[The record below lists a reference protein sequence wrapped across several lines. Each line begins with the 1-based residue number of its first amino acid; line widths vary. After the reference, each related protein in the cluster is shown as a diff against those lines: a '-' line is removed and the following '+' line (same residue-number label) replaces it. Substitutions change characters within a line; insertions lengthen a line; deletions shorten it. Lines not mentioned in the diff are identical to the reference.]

1 MTTVAELIRNQ
12 AANTGTALIC
22 EDQHWS
28 YAEYVQA
35 CAQRAAWLLE
45 QRQEQLNHT
54 QRGDALNK
62 DAPPFHVGIL
72 LDNVPEYLMWLG
84 ATALSGATLVGLNLT
99 RQGAD
104 LERDIRHTECQLV
117 LSNDNYWPALHNL
130 KLPHTRNWNTE
141 SESYKQQMERH
152 IGAGLP
158 SVEVSPADTFCL
170 IFTSGTTG
178 APKACI
184 CSHERITANVQLMI
198 DHQAL
203 GPDDV
208 SYVAM
213 PLFHSN
219 AIMSC
224 VLPSLGAGAAMVL
237 RRKFSASGFLPDVR
251 RYAVTYFS
259 YVGKPLAY
267 ILATP
272 ERADDT
278 DNTLR
283 RGFGN
288 EAAYVDMERFEQRF
302 GCTLMDAYGSTEGGV
317 AMVRDRNTPP
327 GSLGLAM
334 SETMKVMNAES
345 LQECPRARFDDAG
358 LLVNGDEAI
367 GEMVNTAG
375 VALFEGYWKHA
386 EAEALRTRAG
396 IVWMGDRAY
405 RDAQGYF
412 YFVGRDS
419 DRMRIDGENIATAQV
434 EQILAR
440 HADVLIAAIYPVPDP
455 EVGDRVMAA
464 IQVTDP
470 DSFDAIAFAEFLN
483 GQQDFS
489 SKWMPTFI
497 RVALALPLTPT
508 SKVIKH
514 RLRRE
519 KWDCTDSLWWR
530 PPQST
535 GWRKMTKDEIVN
547 WELAFAQRGRDQ
559 VLALD

>member
-1 MTTVAELIRNQ
+1 MTTVAQLIRAQ
-12 AANTGTALIC
+12 ADNTDTALRY
-22 EDQHWS
+22 EDQRWS
-28 YAEYVQA
+28 YVEFVRA

-45 QRQEQLNHT
+45 QRREQLN
-54 QRGDALNK
+54 QLGPSKARPDEAS
-62 DAPPFHVGIL
+62 PFHVGLL

-84 ATALSGATLVGLNLT
+84 ASALCGATLVGLNLT
-99 RQGAD
+99 RKGAD
-104 LERDIRHTECQLV
+104 LERDIRHTECQFV
-117 LSNDNYWPALHNL
+117 ISNDRYSPALRNL
-130 KLPHTRNWNTE
+130 ELATTQTWNTD
-141 SESYKQQMERH
+141 SDSYKQQLNRYF
-152 IGAGLP
+152 GAGLP
-158 SVEVSPADTFCL
+158 EVEVTPADTFCL

-184 CSHERITANVQLMI
+184 CSHGRITANVQLMI

-203 GPDDV
+203 GPDDI
-208 SYVAM
+208 SYIAM

-224 VLPSLGAGAAMVL
+224 VLPSLGAGASMVL

-272 ERADDT
+272 EQADDA

-288 EAAYVDMERFEQRF
+288 EAAYVDMERFERRF

-317 AMVRDRNTPP
+317 AMVRDRNTPA

-334 SETMKVMNAES
+334 SADMKVMHAEN
-345 LQECPRARFDDAG
+345 LLECPRARFDDAG
-358 LLVNGDEAI
+358 LLTNGDESI
-367 GEMVNTAG
+367 GELVNTAG
-375 VALFEGYWKHA
+375 VAQFEGYWKHA
-386 EAEALRTRAG
+386 EAEALRTRSG
-396 IVWMGDRAY
+396 IIWMGDRAY
-405 RDAQGYF
+405 RDARGYF

-440 HADVLIAAIYPVPDP
+440 HADVLVAAVYPVPDP
-455 EVGDRVMAA
+455 ELGDRVMAA
-464 IQVTDP
+464 IQVAEP
-470 DSFDAIAFAEFLN
+470 DTFDTRAFAAFLAS
-483 GQQDFS
+483 QHDFS

-497 RVALALPLTPT
+497 RIALALPLTPT

-514 RLRRE
+514 RLRSE
-519 KWDCTDSLWWR
+519 KWNCADSLWWR
-530 PPQST
+530 PTPSAD
-535 GWRKMTKDEIVN
+535 WRIMTSADIVN
-547 WELAFAQRGRDQ
+547 WESSFAQWGRSQ